1 MTLMTCPDGGTLRA
15 FLDRADDDH
24 ENLAAHVRGCLD
36 CRRTVRTLRL
46 NADTVSGALAVLDD
60 EMAAP
65 AVAGPA
71 DRSYEAIDPPVRKR
85 RWGRLATGAA
95 ATALA
100 IGLVITPAGQ
110 AVAGGFLSLFHS
122 RSVTGVTLT
131 SSDASQVAGV
141 MSQLGVTAGTPT
153 SDFSTL
159 GSVAEAQGKVAFQIA
174 TPRTSD
180 LPSGVAATPTVHY
193 LPNSS
198 MTVTFDAAKTA
209 AYLQTTGSKLQVPAG
224 LDGEKLV
231 LHFPDAVALTYNGS
245 GDKQLMV
252 VSAGAFEASTEGPLD
267 IAALRDFLVQ
277 VPGVPTSLTNQLGS
291 VDLTSGVLPVP
302 IPVDEVSGTKTTV
315 NGHDAILVVSS
326 GLGAGVVWQANNRL
340 TGVIG
345 SYPSDAVLK
354 VAKGLNG

>member
-1 MTLMTCPDGGTLRA
+1 MTLMTCPDEGTLRA

-24 ENLAAHVRGCLD
+24 ETLAAHVRGCLD

-46 NADTVSGALAVLDD
+46 NADTVSGALALLDD
-60 EMAAP
+60 DVAAP
-65 AVAGPA
+65 AVVGLV
-71 DRSYEAIDPPVRKR
+71 DRSSEAIDPPVRKR

-95 ATALA
+95 AVALTV
-100 IGLVITPAGQ
+100 GLVITPAGQ

-122 RSVTGVTLT
+122 RSVTAVTLT

-141 MSQLGVTAGTPT
+141 MSQLGVTAGTPS
-153 SDFSTL
+153 SDYTTL
-159 GSVAEAQGKVAFQIA
+159 GSVAEAQGKVVFQIA
-174 TPRTSD
+174 APRTSD
-180 LPSGVAATPTVHY
+180 LPSGLAVTPSVLY
-193 LPNSS
+193 LPKSS

-209 AYLQTTGSKLQVPAG
+209 AYLQSTGSSIRVPAG

-231 LHFPDAVALTYNGS
+231 LHFPDAVALTYSGS

-267 IAALRDFLVQ
+267 VAALRDFLVN
-277 VPGVPTSLTNQLGS
+277 VPGVPTSLTKQLGS

-326 GLGAGVVWQANNRL
+326 GLGAGVVWQSNNRI